1 MKIFSNKYFFSMVHI
16 ALVILIFILTP
27 LRGQTI
33 SQTALNGTTEI
44 IPYRLVPSMAEG
56 YGCWLEI
63 EFIGLPQ
70 SMLNDEE
77 LLDALNRLVVSKETG
92 EIGFHERDFKWNGK
106 TYVLVKIQVP
116 SPYSVMPKHTEIEVS
131 PYE

>member
-1 MKIFSNKYFFSMVHI
+1 MK
-16 ALVILIFILTP
+16 LVKLLLMFLFVGV
-27 LRGQTI
+27 LR
-33 SQTALNGTTEI
+33 SQTHQTEI
-44 IPYRLVPSMAEG
+44 IPYRLVPSQDEG

-92 EIGFHERDFKWNGK
+92 EIGFHERDFKWNHK